1 MRLFKRLESLRTI
14 ILSLT
19 GALLPVANAFSVL
32 LLMASLYAV
41 VAVMLFRD
49 LEGHQQHFG
58 QFSLA
63 LFTMIQISSGDG
75 WATEIVR
82 PMHNGDAVHDQ
93 LISLFFTSYFVL
105 TGIVM
110 LNVVVA
116 VLLDGTI
123 RSSSSPANNST
134 SSSSNS
140 SGRPSQ
146 RHADETCH
154 AQSS

>member
-1 MRLFKRLESLRTI
+1 VVRLLKRLESLRTI
-14 ILSLT
+14 VMSLS
-19 GALLPVANAFSVL
+19 GALLPVANAFAVL

-49 LEGHQQHFG
+49 LEGHQHHFG

-82 PMHNGDAVHDQ
+82 PMHNGNALHDQ

-116 VLLDGTI
+116 VLLDGTS
-123 RSSSSPANNST
+123 RSSRS
-134 SSSSNS
+134 
-140 SGRPSQ
+140 
-146 RHADETCH
+146 
-154 AQSS
+154 